1 MAKSIMYYSIS
12 KFWILYIVTQVGYF
26 IKESVNSMFVLI
38 GYERFHGFSL
48 NTSQTYFP
56 FLGWR

>member
-12 KFWILYIVTQVGYF
+12 KFIVTQVGYL

>member
-1 MAKSIMYYSIS
+1 MAKLIIYHSFQSS
-12 KFWILYIVTQVGYF
+12 EYIVTQVRCF
-26 IKESVNSMFVLI
+26 IIESVNSMFVLI